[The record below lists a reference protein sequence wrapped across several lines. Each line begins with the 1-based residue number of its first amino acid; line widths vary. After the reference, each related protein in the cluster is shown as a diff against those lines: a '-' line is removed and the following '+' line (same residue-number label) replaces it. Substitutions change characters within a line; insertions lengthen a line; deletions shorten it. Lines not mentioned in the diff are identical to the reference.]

1 MNDRRAD
8 LVVVL
13 VDDDEME
20 RVSSSAD
27 YRACRI
33 RDCRIGRWHNG
44 AEAFAITMPDIVVLD
59 VLMPGMDGFA
69 VCEAIRA
76 VPAGATHRSRW
87 RPVWTTSNLCGL
99 RFYAGES

>member
-76 VPAGATHRSRW
+76 VPARRNTPIPMATGLDDVES
-87 RPVWTTSNLCGL
+87 VW
-99 RFYAGES
+99 A